1 MSMASASYSQ
11 YPSPLANYDEVVAD
25 PQLFMSSLE
34 KLHSVMGTKFM
45 IPIIGG
51 RNLDLHK
58 LFVEVT
64 SRGGIEEVIR
74 EKRWKEVTSTFNFPS
89 TATNASF
96 QLRKYYYSLLHH
108 YECIYYLKMQDC
120 GPPSTGVLESS
131 NTTPGLVHGLP
142 KMPPAQAASVATT
155 LQPRINTIEF
165 VPGGAA
171 SSVGNSVI
179 GVIDGKFDS
188 GYLVTV
194 KMGKDTLKGALYQAP

>member
-165 VPGGAA
+165 VPGGSNFSEGRCGLAEC
-171 SSVGNSVI
+171 
-179 GVIDGKFDS
+179 DR
-188 GYLVTV
+188 LW
-194 KMGKDTLKGALYQAP
+194 